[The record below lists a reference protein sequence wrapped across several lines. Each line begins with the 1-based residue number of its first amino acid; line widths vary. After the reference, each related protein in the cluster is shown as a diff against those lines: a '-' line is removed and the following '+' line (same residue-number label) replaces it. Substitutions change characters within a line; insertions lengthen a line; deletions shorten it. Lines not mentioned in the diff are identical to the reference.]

1 MNNERVWHFT
11 WIAVGIFFVDPN
23 RDKLETI
30 FSELS
35 DKGYCLERSIKLI
48 QWFFWTI
55 HVSKVDILTAEQLY
69 KRNLAFNELAIY
81 CQVELYDGWDVE
93 KAIIINKK
101 HCTQQAHLRKPGRT
115 M

>member
-1 MNNERVWHFT
+1 MLSNLDDLESLFKKMNNEGFDTSLELRWGFY
-11 WIAVGIFFVDPN
+11 FVDPN

-35 DKGYCLERSIKLI
+35 DKGYCLEKIYKADSNDS
-48 QWFFWTI
+48 FWTI

-93 KAIIINKK
+93 K
-101 HCTQQAHLRKPGRT
+101 L
-115 M
+115 